1 MAKAA
6 LSDMYWN
13 WNASESDV
21 KNFGEYNDL
30 YDKAVQ
36 TKDPKHLLALYRLAE
51 KNGDIIMKDAAIESL
66 AKMATDNIDS
76 SLKKATEAIEKR
88 KEAEYWRMDEPESSE
103 VLQYYRL
110 GEAMGDEEVKHHG
123 LATLADMATR
133 KTDAAAR
140 RIMSKLERQKAIKPS
155 IRTGGKSKRKCG
167 KKLKNTL
174 KSRRFKQK

>member
-21 KNFGEYNDL
+21 KNFGEYNEL

-51 KNGDIIMKDAAIESL
+51 KNGDMTMKDAAIESL
-66 AKMATDNIDS
+66 AKMATDNLDS
-76 SLKKATEAIEKR
+76 SLKKATEAIENR
-88 KEAEYWRMDEPESSE
+88 KEAEKMDELESSD
-103 VLQYYRL
+103 VLHYYRL
-110 GEAMGDEEVKHHG
+110 GEAMGDEEAKHHG
-123 LATLADMATR
+123 LGLLANMATR

-140 RIMSKLERQKAIKPS
+140 RILSKLERQKAIKHN
-155 IRTGGKSKRKCG
+155 GGKSKRKGG
-167 KKLKNTL
+167 KKRKNTL
-174 KSRRFKQK
+174 KSRRFLRKDK

>member
-30 YDKAVQ
+30 YEKAVK

-51 KNGDIIMKDAAIESL
+51 KNGDSLMKDAAIESL

-88 KEAEYWRMDEPESSE
+88 KEAEYLRMDEPESSD
-103 VLQYYRL
+103 VLHYYRL
-110 GEAMGDEEVKHHG
+110 GEAMRDEEAKHHG
-123 LATLADMATR
+123 IGLLANMATR
-133 KTDAAAR
+133 QTDAAAR
-140 RIMSKLERQKAIKPS
+140 RIMSKLERQKAKKHSLRI
-155 IRTGGKSKRKCG
+155 GGKSKRKCV
-167 KKLKNTL
+167 KKRKNTL